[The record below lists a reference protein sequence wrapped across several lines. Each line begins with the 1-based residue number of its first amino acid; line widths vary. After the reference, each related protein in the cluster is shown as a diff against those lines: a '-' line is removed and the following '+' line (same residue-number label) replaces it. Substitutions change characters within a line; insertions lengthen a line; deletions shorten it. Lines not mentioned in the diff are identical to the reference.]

1 MIILPTRRNLIRKRD
16 ALYERLYSDIGTVS
30 VHQTEDIMRR
40 INIIN
45 GKLRT
50 YFLQAY
56 EPKEVF
62 IDQYTT

>member
-40 INIIN
+40 NNIIN

-50 YFLQAY
+50 KFLQAY
-56 EPKEVF
+56 
-62 IDQYTT
+62 

>member
-16 ALYERLYSDIGTVS
+16 ALYERLNADIGTVS

-45 GKLRT
+45 GKLQT

-56 EPKEVF
+56 EPKEIF
-62 IDQYTT
+62 TEPYTT